1 MKSRVSSIL
10 LNRWVES
17 AQFKLAP
24 YSERID
30 AGRPA
35 GAHLEGRL
43 DARPAMN
50 QN

>member
-1 MKSRVSSIL
+1 MKSRVSSAL
-10 LNRWVES
+10 LTRLVKS
-17 AQFKLAP
+17 AQLKLAP

-30 AGRPA
+30 AGTPA

-43 DARPAMN
+43 NARPAMN